1 MKYQWLHGFLGAEKN
16 DQNAAYRNEPGENI
30 DRFKRSDYATH
41 TYHIYI
47 YIILIHYNHT
57 KNIWFIPYHVFLLCL
72 SREKKNM
79 FLAPV
84 VTHPW
89 PGLH

>member
-47 YIILIHYNHT
+47 YNTNTLQSYKKYMVYT
-57 KNIWFIPYHVFLLCL
+57 L
-72 SREKKNM
+72 SCVSFMFVTRKKNM

>member
-47 YIILIHYNHT
+47 YI
-57 KNIWFIPYHVFLLCL
+57 
-72 SREKKNM
+72 
-79 FLAPV
+79 
-84 VTHPW
+84 
-89 PGLH
+89 